1 MAHSFDALIV
11 GAGPAGSLA
20 AERLARAGRRV
31 CLFDGRKPQEPKA
44 CGGGVTSKALK
55 RYPHLLHAAAQIIDR
70 VEMFAPSGRAA
81 NLPLST
87 PFAIFSRAELDSY
100 LRDRA
105 ENAGAVV
112 VRMRARLGSRPSV
125 RSEKWTL
132 CTPDGETYESDFL
145 AAADGVNSPFAR
157 LLTGS
162 LPRDEM
168 EVAFGYRTALPSPT
182 LTPTMIAFLEG
193 WQGYAWAFPR
203 VDHVSFGIATGQ
215 DSFDHAALDRL
226 LRLMMNGYEEYRRT
240 GDVDAWRSWQKR
252 SAAGGDFTSEQSNDD
267 KTLMRYAARIPCP
280 SMKTWNTR
288 RAAGENWALL
298 GDAAGFA
305 DPITGEGIYY
315 ALRSGELF
323 AEALLADSI
332 ESYEDRWRA
341 DFGDELMRAANLR
354 QMFYGHFAG
363 GIFTERMIRLAS
375 SHRGTRRIL
384 GELISGEQG
393 YTNLRSNL
401 LRALRSI

>member
-20 AERLARAGRRV
+20 AEKLARAGKRV
-31 CLFDGRKPQEPKA
+31 CLFDGRKPHEPKA

-55 RYPHLLHAAAQIIDR
+55 RYPHLLHATAQIIER

-81 NLPLST
+81 NLLLSI

-100 LRDRA
+100 LCDRA
-105 ENAGAVV
+105 KSAGAVIV
-112 VRMRARLGSRPSV
+112 HMRARLESRPDA
-125 RSEKWTL
+125 RNRKWIL

-145 AAADGVNSPFAR
+145 AAADGANSPFAR

-162 LPRDEM
+162 LPHNEM
-168 EVAFGYRTALPSPT
+168 EVAFGYRAALQAPAPMPT
-182 LTPTMIAFLEG
+182 TIAFLEG

-215 DSFDHAALDRL
+215 ETFDHAALDRL
-226 LRLMMNGYEEYRRT
+226 LRSMMNRYEEYRRT
-240 GDVDAWRSWQKR
+240 EDVSGWHDWQR
-252 SAAGGDFTSEQSNDD
+252 RVASRGDFTSEQNAGD
-267 KTLMRYAARIPCP
+267 KTVVRYAARIPCP
-280 SMKTWNTR
+280 SAKTWNTR
-288 RAAGENWALL
+288 RAASENWALL

-323 AEALLADSI
+323 AEALLSNSV
-332 ESYEDRWRA
+332 ESYEDSWRA

-354 QMFYGHFAG
+354 EMFYGDFAG
-363 GIFTERMIRLAS
+363 GIFTERMIRLAG

-393 YTNLRSNL
+393 YTNLKSRL
-401 LRALRSI
+401 LRALPLI